1 MARITPAKELQLIE
15 SIVAVYPSGIRMA
28 DIEAEMTKS
37 QSVTLNRRTLQRRLQ
52 KLVTSKRLLA

>member
-15 SIVAVYPSGIRMA
+15 SIVAAHPSGIRMA

-37 QSVTLNRRTLQRRLQ
+37 QSVTLN
-52 KLVTSKRLLA
+52 